1 MSFLCGVDASGGLV
15 KISGSQDH
23 SGSLLGRPPEKCS
36 RRLPGKENVTH
47 PADYPAIPLIIAI
60 GIPLGPEAE
69 SPGWGPLSSSPLNR
83 KGREKTKLAYCAIEK
98 CLLSPQTDATEMTQ
112 TFHPCSVCESGI

>member
-23 SGSLLGRPPEKCS
+23 CGSLLGRPPEKCS
-36 RRLPGKENVTH
+36 QRLPGKENVTH
-47 PADYPAIPLIIAI
+47 SADYPGIPLIIAI

-69 SPGWGPLSSSPLNR
+69 SPVWGPLSSSPLNR
-83 KGREKTKLAYCAIEK
+83 KGREKTKSAYCAIEK
-98 CLLSPQTDATEMTQ
+98 YLLSAQVILSD
-112 TFHPCSVCESGI
+112 